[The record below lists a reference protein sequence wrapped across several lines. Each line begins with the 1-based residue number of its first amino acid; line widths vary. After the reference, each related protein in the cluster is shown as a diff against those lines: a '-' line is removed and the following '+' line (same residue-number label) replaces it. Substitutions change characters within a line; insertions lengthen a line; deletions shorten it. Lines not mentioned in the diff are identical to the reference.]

1 MEGFSSVSS
10 APYRAPTL
18 AELVAWVVA
27 ERASL
32 RREVPD
38 RIHAQSGDRED
49 WGVLT
54 KSRRPDGDVPSL
66 EESEAE
72 HRSAIRGLPFAQAF
86 ERYIDRDLDG
96 RHAVVRALWRMRSEA
111 ASGAARQSFR
121 VCLALLQGSEP
132 DEIRRRWH
140 LSEFTFATAALHGLA
155 SLRAKTE
162 DAARLTEMNT
172 RAA

>member
-1 MEGFSSVSS
+1 V
-10 APYRAPTL
+10 L
-18 AELVAWVVA
+18 A

-38 RIHAQSGDRED
+38 RIHSQSGDRED

-54 KSRRPDGDVPSL
+54 KKEREDQEPTLAR
-66 EESEAE
+66 SEANA
-72 HRSAIRGLPFAQAF
+72 RSTLVIRGLPFAQAF

-162 DAARLTEMNT
+162 DAARLTELNT